1 MPLKMPLPRRLDGA
15 RLSSMRLLNLRVPVS
30 LLLAGLMAAML
41 AACGGQTAE
50 TSAPTTTNAPTAAG
64 TPTAA
69 ETPAP
74 TATNAPTAAET
85 PAATEAPK
93 ADADLAYSFPVTM
106 FQGQDEVGGD
116 MVELGGLLGKRPM
129 IINFWA
135 GLCPPCRAEMPD
147 FQAFYEDFND
157 RVLLL
162 GIDLGQFTGL
172 GTQQDATDLLADLQV
187 TYPAGFTD
195 DREVIKEYRVLGMP
209 STIFIDANGEVF
221 HTWTGPLNEETLKE
235 KTLEMLEQ

>member
-1 MPLKMPLPRRLDGA
+1 MPPKMQLPRRLDGA
-15 RLSSMRLLNLRVPVS
+15 RLSSMRLMDLRVPVS

-41 AACGGQTAE
+41 AACGGQT
-50 TSAPTTTNAPTAAG
+50 T
-64 TPTAA
+64 

-74 TATNAPTAAET
+74 TATNVPTAAEIPTVAET
-85 PAATEAPK
+85 PAATETPK

-116 MVELGGLLGKRPM
+116 MVELGELLGKRPM
-129 IINFWA
+129 VINFWA

-187 TYPAGFTD
+187 TYPAGFTED
-195 DREVIKEYRVLGMP
+195 GAVIKEYRVLGMP

>member
-1 MPLKMPLPRRLDGA
+1 MPLKMQLPRRLDGA
-15 RLSSMRLLNLRVPVS
+15 RLSRMRLLNLRVPVS
-30 LLLAGLMAAML
+30 LLLAGLMAATL
-41 AACGGQTAE
+41 AACGGQTTE
-50 TSAPTTTNAPTAAG
+50 TSAPTATNV
-64 TPTAA
+64 PTAA
-69 ETPAP
+69 EI
-74 TATNAPTAAET
+74 PTAAET
-85 PAATEAPK
+85 PAATEEPK
-93 ADADLAYSFPVTM
+93 SDADVAYSFPVTM

-116 MVELGGLLGKRPM
+116 MVELGELLGKRPM
-129 IINFWA
+129 VINFWA

-187 TYPAGFTD
+187 TYPAGFTED
-195 DREVIKEYRVLGMP
+195 GAVIKEYRVLGMP

>member
-1 MPLKMPLPRRLDGA
+1 MSSNAVTFPEETTHATQDAIATPVRRSPVIEYAIIEPSGPGVVIARRTDGRDA
-15 RLSSMRLLNLRVPVS
+15 CRLRRPDHRDVRPHCDQRSD
-30 LLLAGLMAAML
+30 
-41 AACGGQTAE
+41 GGRN
-50 TSAPTTTNAPTAAG
+50 S
-64 TPTAA
+64 
-69 ETPAP
+69 
-74 TATNAPTAAET
+74 ET

-116 MVELGGLLGKRPM
+116 MVELGELLGKRPM
-129 IINFWA
+129 VINFWA

-195 DREVIKEYRVLGMP
+195 DGEVIKEYRVLGMP

>member
-1 MPLKMPLPRRLDGA
+1 MPLKMQLPRRLEEA
-15 RLSSMRLLNLRVPVS
+15 RLSSMRLMNLRVPVS
-30 LLLAGLMAAML
+30 LLLAGLMAATL
-41 AACGGQTAE
+41 AACGGQT
-50 TSAPTTTNAPTAAG
+50 T
-64 TPTAA
+64 

-74 TATNAPTAAET
+74 TATNVPTAAET
-85 PAATEAPK
+85 PAATEVPK
-93 ADADLAYSFPVTM
+93 SDADLAYSFPVTM

-116 MVELGGLLGKRPM
+116 MVELGELLGKRPM
-129 IINFWA
+129 VINFWA

-187 TYPAGFTD
+187 TYPAGFTED
-195 DREVIKEYRVLGMP
+195 GAVIKEYRVLGMP
-209 STIFIDANGEVF
+209 STIFIDANGELF

-235 KTLEMLEQ
+235 KALEMLEQ

>member
-1 MPLKMPLPRRLDGA
+1 MPLKMQLPRRLDRA
-15 RLSSMRLLNLRVPVS
+15 RLSTMQLLNLRVPVS
-30 LLLAGLMAAML
+30 VLLVGLLAAML
-41 AACGGQTAE
+41 AACGGQT
-50 TSAPTTTNAPTAAG
+50 TDPAA
-64 TPTAA
+64 T
-69 ETPAP
+69 ETPA
-74 TATNAPTAAET
+74 TTET

-116 MVELGGLLGKRPM
+116 MVELGGLLGKQP
-129 IINFWA
+129 IVINFWA

-195 DREVIKEYRVLGMP
+195 DGDVIKEYRVLGMP

-221 HTWTGPLNEETLKE
+221 DTWTGPLNEETLKE

>member
-1 MPLKMPLPRRLDGA
+1 MPLKMQLPRRLGGD
-15 RLSSMRLLNLRVPVS
+15 RLTSMRLLNLRVPVS
-30 LLLAGLMAAML
+30 LLLAGLTAAML
-41 AACGGQTAE
+41 AACGGQTTE
-50 TSAPTTTNAPTAAG
+50 TS
-64 TPTAA
+64 
-69 ETPAP
+69 AP
-74 TATNAPTAAET
+74 TATNAPTDAAAET

-129 IINFWA
+129 VINFWA

-195 DREVIKEYRVLGMP
+195 DGEVIKEYRVLGMP

>member
-1 MPLKMPLPRRLDGA
+1 MSLKMQLPRRLDGA

-30 LLLAGLMAAML
+30 LLLAGLMAATL
-41 AACGGQTAE
+41 AACGGQT
-50 TSAPTTTNAPTAAG
+50 T
-64 TPTAA
+64 

-74 TATNAPTAAET
+74 TATNVPTAAET

-93 ADADLAYSFPVTM
+93 ADADLAYGFPVTM

-116 MVELGGLLGKRPM
+116 MVELGELLGKRPM
-129 IINFWA
+129 VINFWA

-172 GTQQDATDLLADLQV
+172 GTQQDATDLLADLEV

-195 DREVIKEYRVLGMP
+195 DGEVIKEYRVLGMP
-209 STIFIDANGEVF
+209 STIFIDSNGEVF

>member
-1 MPLKMPLPRRLDGA
+1 MRRLRRLEGA
-15 RLSSMRLLNLRVPVS
+15 RLSGMRLLNLRVPVS

-41 AACGGQTAE
+41 AACGGQTTE
-50 TSAPTTTNAPTAAG
+50 TSAPTGTNATADI
-64 TPTAA
+64 
-69 ETPAP
+69 AP
-74 TATNAPTAAET
+74 DT

-93 ADADLAYSFPVTM
+93 ADVDLAYSFPVTM

-116 MVELGGLLGKRPM
+116 MVELGGLLGKQPVV
-129 IINFWA
+129 INFWA

-147 FQAFYEDFND
+147 FQAFYEDVND

-172 GTQQDATDLLADLQV
+172 GTQQDAKDLLADLQV
-187 TYPAGFTD
+187 TYPAGFTED
-195 DREVIKEYRVLGMP
+195 GAVIKEYRVLGMP

>member
-1 MPLKMPLPRRLDGA
+1 MPLKMQLPRRLEGA
-15 RLSSMRLLNLRVPVS
+15 RLSSMRLMNLRVPVS
-30 LLLAGLMAAML
+30 LLLAGLMAATL
-41 AACGGQTAE
+41 AACGGQT
-50 TSAPTTTNAPTAAG
+50 T
-64 TPTAA
+64 

-74 TATNAPTAAET
+74 TATNVPTAAET
-85 PAATEAPK
+85 PAATEVPK
-93 ADADLAYSFPVTM
+93 SDADLAYSFPVTM

-116 MVELGGLLGKRPM
+116 MVELGELLGKRPM
-129 IINFWA
+129 VINFWA

-187 TYPAGFTD
+187 TYPAGFTED
-195 DREVIKEYRVLGMP
+195 GAVIKEYRVLGMP

-235 KTLEMLEQ
+235 KALEMLEQ

>member
-1 MPLKMPLPRRLDGA
+1 MPLKMQLPRRLDGA
-15 RLSSMRLLNLRVPVS
+15 RLSRMRLLNLRVPVS
-30 LLLAGLMAAML
+30 LLLAGLMAATL
-41 AACGGQTAE
+41 AACGGQTTE
-50 TSAPTTTNAPTAAG
+50 TSAPTATNV
-64 TPTAA
+64 PTAA
-69 ETPAP
+69 EI
-74 TATNAPTAAET
+74 PTAAET
-85 PAATEAPK
+85 PAATETPK

-116 MVELGGLLGKRPM
+116 MVELGELLGKRPM
-129 IINFWA
+129 VINFWA

-187 TYPAGFTD
+187 TYPAGFTED
-195 DREVIKEYRVLGMP
+195 GAVIKQYRVLGMP

-235 KTLEMLEQ
+235 KTLAMLEQ

>member
-1 MPLKMPLPRRLDGA
+1 MPLKMQLPRRLDGA

-30 LLLAGLMAAML
+30 LLLAGLMAATL
-41 AACGGQTAE
+41 AACSGQTTE
-50 TSAPTTTNAPTAAG
+50 TSAPTATDAPA
-64 TPTAA
+64 
-69 ETPAP
+69 
-74 TATNAPTAAET
+74 AAET

-116 MVELGGLLGKRPM
+116 MVELGELLGKRPM
-129 IINFWA
+129 VINFWA

-187 TYPAGFTD
+187 TYPAGFTED
-195 DREVIKEYRVLGMP
+195 GAVIKEYRVLGMP

-221 HTWTGPLNEETLKE
+221 DTWTGPLNEETLKE

>member
-1 MPLKMPLPRRLDGA
+1 MPLKMQLPRRLDGA
-15 RLSSMRLLNLRVPVS
+15 RLSRMRLLNLRVPVS
-30 LLLAGLMAAML
+30 LLLAGLMAATL
-41 AACGGQTAE
+41 AACGGQTTE
-50 TSAPTTTNAPTAAG
+50 TSAPTATNV
-64 TPTAA
+64 PTAA
-69 ETPAP
+69 EI
-74 TATNAPTAAET
+74 PTAAET

-93 ADADLAYSFPVTM
+93 SDADLAYSFPVTM

-116 MVELGGLLGKRPM
+116 MVELGELLGKRPM
-129 IINFWA
+129 VINFWA

-187 TYPAGFTD
+187 TYPAGFTED
-195 DREVIKEYRVLGMP
+195 GAVIKEYRVLGMP

-221 HTWTGPLNEETLKE
+221 HTWTGPLNEETLKQ

>member
-1 MPLKMPLPRRLDGA
+1 MPLKMQLPRRLDGA

-41 AACGGQTAE
+41 AACGGQT
-50 TSAPTTTNAPTAAG
+50 TT
-64 TPTAA
+64 
-69 ETPAP
+69 
-74 TATNAPTAAET
+74 
-85 PAATEAPK
+85 
-93 ADADLAYSFPVTM
+93 YSFPVTM

-116 MVELGGLLGKRPM
+116 MVELGDLLGKQP
-129 IINFWA
+129 IVINFWA

-172 GTQQDATDLLADLQV
+172 GTQQDATDLLADLEV
-187 TYPAGFTD
+187 TYPAGFTED
-195 DREVIKEYRVLGMP
+195 GAVIKEYRVLGMP

>member
-1 MPLKMPLPRRLDGA
+1 MPLKMQLPRRLEGA

-41 AACGGQTAE
+41 AACGGQTTE
-50 TSAPTTTNAPTAAG
+50 TSAPTGTNAPADA
-64 TPTAA
+64 
-69 ETPAP
+69 
-74 TATNAPTAAET
+74 AAET

-116 MVELGGLLGKRPM
+116 MVELGGLLGKQPM
-129 IINFWA
+129 VINFWA

-195 DREVIKEYRVLGMP
+195 DGAVIKEYRVLGMP

>member
-1 MPLKMPLPRRLDGA
+1 MPLKMQLPRRLDGA

-30 LLLAGLMAAML
+30 LLLAGLMAATL
-41 AACGGQTAE
+41 AACGGQT
-50 TSAPTTTNAPTAAG
+50 T
-64 TPTAA
+64 

-74 TATNAPTAAET
+74 TATNVPPAAET

-93 ADADLAYSFPVTM
+93 ADADLAYGFPVTM

-116 MVELGGLLGKRPM
+116 MVELGELLGKRPM
-129 IINFWA
+129 VINFWA

-172 GTQQDATDLLADLQV
+172 GTQQDATDLLADLEV

-195 DREVIKEYRVLGMP
+195 DGEVIKEYRVLGMP
-209 STIFIDANGEVF
+209 STIFIDSNGEVF

>member
-1 MPLKMPLPRRLDGA
+1 MPLKMQLPRRLDGA
-15 RLSSMRLLNLRVPVS
+15 RLSSMRLMNLRVPVS
-30 LLLAGLMAAML
+30 LLLAGLMAATL
-41 AACGGQTAE
+41 AACGGQT
-50 TSAPTTTNAPTAAG
+50 T
-64 TPTAA
+64 

-74 TATNAPTAAET
+74 TATNVPTAAEIPTAAET

-93 ADADLAYSFPVTM
+93 SNADLAYSFPVTM

-116 MVELGGLLGKRPM
+116 MVELGELLGKRPM
-129 IINFWA
+129 VINFWA

-187 TYPAGFTD
+187 TYPAGFTAD
-195 DREVIKEYRVLGMP
+195 GAVIKEYRVLGMP

-235 KTLEMLEQ
+235 KALEMLEQ

>member
-1 MPLKMPLPRRLDGA
+1 MPLKMQLPRRLEGA

-41 AACGGQTAE
+41 AACGGQTTE
-50 TSAPTTTNAPTAAG
+50 TSAPTGTNAPADA
-64 TPTAA
+64 
-69 ETPAP
+69 
-74 TATNAPTAAET
+74 AAET

-116 MVELGGLLGKRPM
+116 MVELGGLLGKQPM
-129 IINFWA
+129 VINFWA

-187 TYPAGFTD
+187 TYPAGFTED
-195 DREVIKEYRVLGMP
+195 GAVIKEYRVLGMP

>member
-1 MPLKMPLPRRLDGA
+1 MPLKMQLPRRLEEA
-15 RLSSMRLLNLRVPVS
+15 RLSSMRLMNLRVPVS
-30 LLLAGLMAAML
+30 LLLAGLMAATL
-41 AACGGQTAE
+41 AACGGQT
-50 TSAPTTTNAPTAAG
+50 T
-64 TPTAA
+64 

-74 TATNAPTAAET
+74 TATNVPTAAET
-85 PAATEAPK
+85 PAATEVPK
-93 ADADLAYSFPVTM
+93 SDADLAYSFPVTM

-116 MVELGGLLGKRPM
+116 MVELGELLGKRPM
-129 IINFWA
+129 VINFWA

-187 TYPAGFTD
+187 TYPAGFTED
-195 DREVIKEYRVLGMP
+195 GAVIKEYRVLGMP

-235 KTLEMLEQ
+235 KALEMLEQ

>member
-1 MPLKMPLPRRLDGA
+1 MPLKIQLPRRLDGA
-15 RLSSMRLLNLRVPVS
+15 RLSRMRLLNLRVPVS
-30 LLLAGLMAAML
+30 LLLAGLMAATL
-41 AACGGQTAE
+41 AACGGQTTE
-50 TSAPTTTNAPTAAG
+50 TSVPIATNV
-64 TPTAA
+64 PTAA
-69 ETPAP
+69 EI
-74 TATNAPTAAET
+74 PTAAET
-85 PAATEAPK
+85 PAATETPK
-93 ADADLAYSFPVTM
+93 SDADLAYSFPVTM

-116 MVELGGLLGKRPM
+116 MVELGDLLGKRPM
-129 IINFWA
+129 VINFWA

-187 TYPAGFTD
+187 TYPAGFTED
-195 DREVIKEYRVLGMP
+195 GAVIKEYRVLGMP

-221 HTWTGPLNEETLKE
+221 HTWTGPLNEETLKQ

>member
-1 MPLKMPLPRRLDGA
+1 MPLKMQLPRRLKGA
-15 RLSSMRLLNLRVPVS
+15 RLSGMRLLNLRVPVS

-41 AACGGQTAE
+41 AACGGQTTE
-50 TSAPTTTNAPTAAG
+50 TSAPTGTNATADA
-64 TPTAA
+64 
-69 ETPAP
+69 
-74 TATNAPTAAET
+74 AAET

-116 MVELGGLLGKRPM
+116 MVELGGLLGKQPM
-129 IINFWA
+129 VINFWA

-195 DREVIKEYRVLGMP
+195 DGEVIKEYRVLGMP
-209 STIFIDANGEVF
+209 STIFIDASGEVF

-235 KTLEMLEQ
+235 KTLEMLAQ

>member
-1 MPLKMPLPRRLDGA
+1 MPLKMQLPRRLGGA
-15 RLSSMRLLNLRVPVS
+15 RLTSMRLLNLRVPAS

-41 AACGGQTAE
+41 AACGGE
-50 TSAPTTTNAPTAAG
+50 TTG
-64 TPTAA
+64 TS
-69 ETPAP
+69 AP
-74 TATNAPTAAET
+74 TATNAPADAAAET

-93 ADADLAYSFPVTM
+93 AAADLAYSFPVTM

-116 MVELGGLLGKRPM
+116 MVELGGLLGKQPM
-129 IINFWA
+129 VINFWA

-195 DREVIKEYRVLGMP
+195 DGEVIKEYRVLGMP